1 MADAGRDEVGNRVLG
16 AWDAFI
22 ECAETVD
29 LTRPSRLRGWRAQE
43 ICVHLGC
50 WEDHTAMADLI
61 ASARAGGAGT
71 PPDVDAVNARVT
83 SAHRNASREEVL
95 AALRRNRDATAGYLA
110 EEPLELDTAPT
121 VSVVGRI
128 PLLSVVLGQAYELA
142 VHGLDLV
149 SCGAAPPPPQVLQSG
164 LAALADVT
172 GGLAASLDITG
183 GGTLATPHGGWAFAA
198 HPHRRALR
206 RGGTGG
212 QTRPGAG
219 GPARL
224 PPQGPPRPGHP
235 RGGAGGG
242 GGGGG
247 EPGRGAGAPADLLL
261 EAASGRINPVP
272 AVARRRLKV
281 HDIGGLLKLAPIVQ
295 AVPGIPGGPILQLA
309 ARTVG
314 GAGGVVGR
322 LFGRG

>member
-1 MADAGRDEVGNRVLG
+1 MADAGRDEVADRVLS

-22 ECAETVD
+22 DRAETVD
-29 LTRPSRLRGWRAQE
+29 LTRPSRLSGWRAQE

-50 WEDHTAMADLI
+50 WDDHTAMADLI
-61 ASARAGGAGT
+61 ASARAGGTGT

-83 SAHRNASREEVL
+83 SAHRDATRDEVL
-95 AALRRNRDATAGYLA
+95 VALRRNREATARYLA
-110 EEPLELDTAPT
+110 EEPAELDTALT

-149 SCGAAPPPPQVLQSG
+149 SCGAAPPSADVLQSG

-172 GGLAASLDITG
+172 GGLAASMDITG
-183 GGTLATPHGGWAFAA
+183 GVTLATPEGGWAFDSD
-198 HPHRRALR
+198 
-206 RGGTGG
+206 GGGWTVR
-212 QTRPGAG
+212 QVPPGRVD
-219 GPARL
+219 GPAV
-224 PPQGPPRPGHP
+224 
-235 RGGAGGG
+235 
-242 GGGGG
+242 
-247 EPGRGAGAPADLLL
+247 EAPADLLL

-281 HDIGGLLKLAPIVQ
+281 HDVGGLLALAPIVQ

-314 GAGGVVGR
+314 GAGGMLGR
-322 LFGRG
+322 LFRKG

>member
-1 MADAGRDEVGNRVLG
+1 VATHQGMADAGREQVGAMVLA

-22 ECAETVD
+22 SEAERVD

-50 WEDHTAMADLI
+50 WDDHTAMADLI
-61 ASARAGGAGT
+61 ASARAGGTGT
-71 PPDVDAVNARVT
+71 PPDVDGVNARVT
-83 SAHRNASREEVL
+83 AAHRDASRDEVL
-95 AALRRNRDATAGYLA
+95 AALRRNREATAHYLA
-110 EEPLELDTAPT
+110 DEPVELDTAPT

-149 SCGAAPPPPQVLQSG
+149 SCGAAPPPPSVLQSG
-164 LAALADVT
+164 IAALADVT

-183 GGTLATPHGGWAFAA
+183 GVTLAAPDGGWAFAA
-198 HPHRRALR
+198 GPHGWTVQQVA
-206 RGGTGG
+206 
-212 QTRPGAG
+212 AG
-219 GPARL
+219 EHTGPAV
-224 PPQGPPRPGHP
+224 
-235 RGGAGGG
+235 
-242 GGGGG
+242 
-247 EPGRGAGAPADLLL
+247 EAPADLLL

-281 HDIGGLLKLAPIVQ
+281 HDVGGLLKLAPIVQ

-314 GAGGVVGR
+314 GAGGMLGR

>member
-1 MADAGRDEVGNRVLG
+1 MGIHQGMADAGRAKVGGMVLG

-22 ECAETVD
+22 EQAETVD
-29 LTRPSRLRGWRAQE
+29 LGRSSRLDGWRAQQ

-50 WEDHTAMADLI
+50 WDDHTALADLI
-61 ASARAGGAGT
+61 ASARAGGTGT
-71 PPDVDAVNARVT
+71 PPAVDAVNARVT
-83 SAHRNASREEVL
+83 AAHRTASRDEVL
-95 AALRRNRDATAGYLA
+95 AALRRNREATARYLA
-110 EEPLELDTAPT
+110 EEPAELDTAPT

-128 PLLSVVLGQAYELA
+128 PLLSVILGQAYELA

-149 SCGAAPPPPQVLQSG
+149 SCGAAPPPAGVLQSG

-183 GGTLATPHGGWAFAA
+183 GVTLATPDGGWAFAA
-198 HPHRRALR
+198 DPHGWTVRRVA
-206 RGGTGG
+206 
-212 QTRPGAG
+212 AG
-219 GPARL
+219 EHTGPAV
-224 PPQGPPRPGHP
+224 
-235 RGGAGGG
+235 
-242 GGGGG
+242 
-247 EPGRGAGAPADLLL
+247 EAPADLLL

-281 HDIGGLLKLAPIVQ
+281 HEIGGLLKLAPIVQ

-314 GAGGVVGR
+314 GAGGIVGR

>member
-1 MADAGRDEVGNRVLG
+1 MADAGRDEIARRVLT

-22 ECAETVD
+22 ERAETVD
-29 LTRPSRLRGWRAQE
+29 LDRPSRLSGWRAQE

-50 WEDHTAMADLI
+50 WDDHTAMADLI
-61 ASARAGGAGT
+61 ASARAGGTGT
-71 PPDVDAVNARVT
+71 PPDVDGTNARVT
-83 SAHRNASREEVL
+83 AAHRDASRSEVL
-95 AALRRNRDATAGYLA
+95 DALRRNREATARYLA
-110 EEPLELDTAPT
+110 EEPEELDTALT

-149 SCGAAPPPPQVLQSG
+149 SCGAAPPPPEVLQSG

-172 GGLAASLDITG
+172 GGLAASMDIDG
-183 GGTLATPHGGWAFAA
+183 EVALVTPDGGWSFVSTS
-198 HPHRRALR
+198 
-206 RGGTGG
+206 GGWTVA
-212 QTRPGAG
+212 QVPPGRID
-219 GPARL
+219 GPAVE
-224 PPQGPPRPGHP
+224 
-235 RGGAGGG
+235 GA
-242 GGGGG
+242 
-247 EPGRGAGAPADLLL
+247 ADLLL

-281 HDIGGLLKLAPIVQ
+281 HHVGGLLQLAPIVQ

-314 GAGGVVGR
+314 GAGGMLGR
-322 LFGRG
+322 VFGRG

>member
-1 MADAGRDEVGNRVLG
+1 MADAGRDQVGSMVLD

-22 ECAETVD
+22 ARAEAVD
-29 LTRPSRLRGWRAQE
+29 LDHPSRLDGWRAQE

-50 WEDHTAMADLI
+50 WDDHTALADLI
-61 ASARAGGAGT
+61 ASARSGGAGR

-83 SAHRNASREEVL
+83 AAHRDASREEVL
-95 AALRRNRDATAGYLA
+95 AALRRNRDATARYLA
-110 EEPLELDTAPT
+110 EEPAELDTAPT

-128 PLLSVVLGQAYELA
+128 PLLSVILGQAYELA

-149 SCGAAPPPPQVLQSG
+149 SCGAAPPPPEVLQSG

-172 GGLAASLDITG
+172 GGLAASLAITG
-183 GGTLATPHGGWAFAA
+183 GVTLATPDGGWAFAA
-198 HPHRRALR
+198 DPHGWTVRRVAA
-206 RGGTGG
+206 GE
-212 QTRPGAG
+212 QT
-219 GPARL
+219 GPAV
-224 PPQGPPRPGHP
+224 
-235 RGGAGGG
+235 
-242 GGGGG
+242 
-247 EPGRGAGAPADLLL
+247 EAPADLLL

-272 AVARRRLKV
+272 AVARRKLKV

-314 GAGGVVGR
+314 GAGGLVGR